1 MQVTSEKEKRE
12 KEGDNRG
19 EEALWVR
26 RILLLLHAGPVDAVD
41 GDGDGS
47 TSGLLFTTGAMPR
60 RHQLVVASHP
70 VPADGVVNRRA
81 RQRPYGE

>member
-26 RILLLLHAGPVDAVD
+26 RILLLLHAGPADAVD

-47 TSGLLFTTGAMPR
+47 TSGSCSP
-60 RHQLVVASHP
+60 LVPCLDVISWSWRSIP
-70 VPADGVVNRRA
+70 S
-81 RQRPYGE
+81 